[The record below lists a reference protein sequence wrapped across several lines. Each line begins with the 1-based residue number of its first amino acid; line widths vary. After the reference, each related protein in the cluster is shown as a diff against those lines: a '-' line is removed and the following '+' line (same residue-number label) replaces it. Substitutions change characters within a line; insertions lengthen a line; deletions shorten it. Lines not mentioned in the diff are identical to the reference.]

1 MNGNYHRIL
10 TKKISHNIS
19 NVKTNLLN
27 LNDEKN
33 HNFDNNKI
41 QNKRFG
47 KRYSQLIPNIDIL
60 NRESQLKILN
70 LEKNSIENGLKAF
83 IKKNKEKISKND
95 LSFISEK
102 EDSENNEKLNN
113 IHKNGIIK
121 NNNNHI
127 DFYSENNIKKF
138 KIDNK
143 EIFKKQNI
151 KKKIN
156 LLKKKKSHIQLKSK
170 VYNEDFISNT
180 IIDNSR
186 KSLSTI
192 NNKGKFLLNES

>member
-127 DFYSENNIKKF
+127 DFY
-138 KIDNK
+138 
-143 EIFKKQNI
+143 
-151 KKKIN
+151 
-156 LLKKKKSHIQLKSK
+156 
-170 VYNEDFISNT
+170 
-180 IIDNSR
+180 
-186 KSLSTI
+186 
-192 NNKGKFLLNES
+192 

>member
-19 NVKTNLLN
+19 NIKTNLLN

-156 LLKKKKSHIQLKSK
+156 LLKKKKVIF
-170 VYNEDFISNT
+170 N
-180 IIDNSR
+180 
-186 KSLSTI
+186 
-192 NNKGKFLLNES
+192 